1 MATTEE
7 QLKQEGSEFEAA
19 FNQPDP
25 DVQGTSEDEAFGIT
39 PDVSADTGEGEG
51 EPVTTTVEEPAG
63 EGTELPAEEAAEP
76 VAEELGETP
85 VEEAAEVPAEP
96 SQQERSWEGR
106 LRKRE
111 EELAAR
117 EAALR
122 DAESK
127 SAAPAG
133 DPAAEVDGGLE
144 GEEPSGD
151 ITAEQAIAKLAEDF
165 GDEFVGMI
173 VAIATAKAKEAAAA
187 VAGESVSGVSQNV
200 EGIISHLRNRAA
212 REHFKAIHAMHP
224 DFQEMHAAPEFEAYL
239 VSLPEAEQADARSVL
254 ESGEADDVNAL
265 LTAYKNSQTQT
276 DNSENTDAAPEDDG
290 WGDEAEGVRSSGI
303 RLPSSPADSDD
314 YAGAWDNA

>member
-1 MATTEE
+1 MATQEE
-7 QLKQEGSEFEAA
+7 LKQQGDEFAES

-25 DVQGTSEDEAFGIT
+25 DTQDVSEDEAFGIT
-39 PDVSADTGEGEG
+39 PDVSADTETGEG
-51 EPVTTTVEEPAG
+51 EPVTTTLEEPAG
-63 EGTELPAEEAAEP
+63 EGTAEETPAEEGAEP
-76 VAEELGETP
+76 AAEELGETP
-85 VEEAAEVPAEP
+85 AEEAAEVPAEP

-127 SAAPAG
+127 LGAPGEGGEELGEGGAEAPAG
-133 DPAAEVDGGLE
+133 E
-144 GEEPSGD
+144 

-173 VAIATAKAKEAAAA
+173 VAIATSKAKEAAAA
-187 VAGESVSGVSQNV
+187 VAGESISGVSQNV

-212 REHFKAIHAMHP
+212 REHFKAIHDMHP
-224 DFQEMHAAPEFEAYL
+224 DFQEVHAAPQFEAYL
-239 VSLPEAEQADARSVL
+239 VSLPEAEQAEARRML
-254 ESGEADDVNAL
+254 ESGEADEINGL
-265 LTAYKNSQTQT
+265 LSAYKASQQET
-276 DNSENTDAAPEDDG
+276 DNSENTEAPADDDG

-303 RLPSSPADSDD
+303 RLPESPQDSDD
-314 YAGAWDNA
+314 YAGAWDKA